1 LAVERRPLLPAHGK
15 RLPVRHSEIFIQFR
29 EVPHS
34 IFAKRGAVVQPNK
47 LCIRL
52 QPEENIRLL
61 MMAKQPGLDRQGIR
75 LREVPLDLG
84 MANAFADVRRR
95 IAYERLLLDLIEGDP
110 RCSCDATKWKRNGN
124 GSIASAPAGR
134 KRACGPKAMP
144 PAPGVH
150 RQRSRLPNATARA
163 GMNKVTWAEHAD
175 DGAVA
180 DHLAGII
187 TRPGV
192 TRLAVPGGSTP
203 IPILRCL
210 GQRDL
215 GRAQAELSPDGRSPG
230 PHDHPASNFGLLQR
244 NLHDSPL
251 RLLPLEPGDRP
262 GRFDLVW
269 IGMGADGHI
278 ASIFPNQA
286 ESLIDGADAQR
297 TLPTRC
303 RPKRRSSA

>member
-1 LAVERRPLLPAHGK
+1 
-15 RLPVRHSEIFIQFR
+15 
-29 EVPHS
+29 
-34 IFAKRGAVVQPNK
+34 
-47 LCIRL
+47 
-52 QPEENIRLL
+52 
-61 MMAKQPGLDRQGIR
+61 
-75 LREVPLDLG
+75 
-84 MANAFADVRRR
+84 
-95 IAYERLLLDLIEGDP
+95 
-110 RCSCDATKWKRNGN
+110 
-124 GSIASAPAGR
+124 
-134 KRACGPKAMP
+134 
-144 PAPGVH
+144 
-150 RQRSRLPNATARA
+150 
-163 GMNKVTWAEHAD
+163 MNSVTWAEHAD

-215 GRAQAELSPDGRSPG
+215 GRAQAELSLTDDRLV

-251 RLLPLEPGDRP
+251 HLLP

-297 TLPTRC
+297 TLPDPLPPEAPFERVTLPLQALLNADELILVIRG
-303 RPKRRSSA
+303 PEKRALLEAALRRDHNLPIAMLLERLSVPLTIYWSE

>member
-1 LAVERRPLLPAHGK
+1 
-15 RLPVRHSEIFIQFR
+15 
-29 EVPHS
+29 
-34 IFAKRGAVVQPNK
+34 
-47 LCIRL
+47 
-52 QPEENIRLL
+52 
-61 MMAKQPGLDRQGIR
+61 
-75 LREVPLDLG
+75 
-84 MANAFADVRRR
+84 
-95 IAYERLLLDLIEGDP
+95 
-110 RCSCDATKWKRNGN
+110 
-124 GSIASAPAGR
+124 
-134 KRACGPKAMP
+134 
-144 PAPGVH
+144 
-150 RQRSRLPNATARA
+150 
-163 GMNKVTWAEHAD
+163 MNSVTWAEHAD

-215 GRAQAELSPDGRSPG
+215 GRAQAELTLTDDRLV
-230 PHDHPASNFGLLQR
+230 PHDHPASNLGLLQR

-251 RLLPLEPGDRP
+251 HLLPLEPGDRP

-286 ESLIDGADAQR
+286 ESLIGGADAQR
-297 TLPTRC
+297 TLPDPLPPEAPFERVTLPLQALLNADELILVIRG
-303 RPKRRSSA
+303 PEKRALLEAALRRDHNLPIAMLLERLSVPLTIYWSE